1 MKLLNLDQL
10 FGGGYNS
17 GLQDVLKKAFTK
29 QGFSEREYD
38 LLQTAVDATIQ
49 RELSIP
55 DSMIVQFH
63 LALADYYKTSKEYL
77 EEERLKNMSIGKDL
91 TAN

>member
-1 MKLLNLDQL
+1 MKLMSLDSL
-10 FGGGYNS
+10 LGGGYNS
-17 GLQDVLKKAFTK
+17 GLRDVLKKAFVK
-29 QGFSEREYD
+29 QGFSDREYD
-38 LLQTAVDATIQ
+38 LLQAAVDATIQ

-63 LALADYYKTSKEYL
+63 LAMADYYKTSREYL
-77 EEERLKNMSIGKDL
+77 EEERLKNISIGKDL